1 MRRISLPVTSFLS
14 LVLAVP
20 SFSQPSTVSPDAA
33 PETVTPEYLLQRAH
47 DMLPALSTT
56 DRVFVLAELANAS
69 VRTHSKNATVWMD
82 EAWATASRIPD
93 RRTRTG
99 NQSLLLQYLPELDS
113 RAALDRLAIMEP
125 PLHPGDDDPR
135 ELPARFTFY
144 QFYRDHPSEADKII
158 AVARHIGDTGSYPL
172 NGVFSV
178 VGEMLVRNAGPPT
191 ISPENQGA
199 ANVLIRDAIR
209 YFREG
214 IPSGQA
220 NEEFAILL
228 RTDSQLIPPE
238 LLKPALQELVGRLLL
253 TPRPPVDR
261 MITMIPDKSGAPPV
275 FYGNRNHIVLAGLM
289 PLVRSID
296 PAWERTLRQT
306 PEFNQVLEKVEDG
319 SGVAILG
326 AYSEGASNQTVVQRL
341 QADSVRQLGYQHPDE
356 AATLLEGISD
366 PVAQAGGAAGL
377 AGMVKDSR
385 PQESFQLLARAEQAL
400 EKIKSPR
407 DRMFVLFRLSYSLVS
422 LKQAGL
428 MAAAL
433 DQGLAAGDEARAAY
447 AASRPNSSAT
457 AAFVAAPYLA
467 AIVQNSAR
475 IIPEYTLMR
484 ISDVRVPA
492 WQAYLLAG
500 MARTVDPGNAQTQVP
515 IKVAAPKK

>member
-1 MRRISLPVTSFLS
+1 MPRVSAPVASFL
-14 LVLAVP
+14 LVVLAIP
-20 SFSQPSTVSPDAA
+20 SFSQSNVSPGPA
-33 PETVTPEYLLQRAH
+33 PETITPEYLLQRAH
-47 DMLPALSTT
+47 DMLPALSPT

-82 EAWATASRIPD
+82 EAWATASHIPD
-93 RRTRTG
+93 RRTRTS
-99 NQSLLLQYLPELDS
+99 NQALLLQYLPELDS
-113 RAALDRLAIMEP
+113 RAAFDRLAIMEP
-125 PLHPGDDDPR
+125 PLHPGDDDFR
-135 ELPARFTFY
+135 ELPARFVLY
-144 QFYRDHPSEADKII
+144 RFYRDHPSEIDRII

-172 NGVFSV
+172 RGVFNM
-178 VGEMLVRNAGPPT
+178 VGEMLGRDSGSPAV
-191 ISPENQGA
+191 SPEKQEA
-199 ANVLIRDAIR
+199 ANVLIRDAIH
-209 YFREG
+209 YFLEG

-238 LLKPALQELVGRLLL
+238 LLKPALQELVARLLL
-253 TPRPPVDR
+253 PPQAPVDH
-261 MITMIPDKSGAPPV
+261 MITSIPDKGGAPPV
-275 FYGNRNHIVLAGLM
+275 LFRNRNHVVLAQLM

-326 AYSEGASNQTVVQRL
+326 AYSEGASSQTVIQRL
-341 QADSVRQLGYQHPDE
+341 QADSVQQLGHQHPDE
-356 AATLLEGISD
+356 ALKLLEGISD
-366 PVAQAGGAAGL
+366 PVAQAGGAAAL
-377 AGMVKDSR
+377 VGMVKDSR

-422 LKQAGL
+422 LKQTER
-428 MAAAL
+428 MAVAL
-433 DQGLAAGDEARAAY
+433 DQGLAAGDEAMAAF
-447 AASRPNSSAT
+447 AASHPNSSAS
-457 AAFVAAPYLA
+457 AAVYNAAPYLS

-484 ISDVRVPA
+484 VNDLRVPA
-492 WQAYLLAG
+492 WQAFLLAG
-500 MARTVDPGNAQTQVP
+500 MARTVDPG
-515 IKVAAPKK
+515 KVSFGSPH